1 VTAAVCVHGLGHIGL
16 PTSALLAARA
26 GCRVFGVDTDPRV
39 RAALAEGRPHI
50 AEPGLSALL
59 ADALG
64 SGRLTVH
71 AAPVAAQF
79 HLIAVPTP
87 LAADRTADLSHVRSA
102 ARALAPMLR
111 TGDCVIV
118 ESTCPVGT
126 TASLAAELPPGAL
139 LAYCPER
146 VLPGRVLEELVAND
160 RVVGGLTPEAG
171 ERAAALYRRFVRGE
185 VARTDAATAEF
196 VKLAENSFRDA
207 NIAFANTLSL
217 LAARHGVDAHA
228 AIALANR
235 HPRVAIL
242 RPGPGVGGHCIAVD
256 PWFLAQ
262 GAGEEAD
269 FLRAARAANLRKT
282 EWVLGRLAALAE
294 AQPDA
299 PVTLFG
305 LAYKPDIGDLRESP
319 ALFIARALTA
329 RFGAARVACC
339 DPHLAAAPEGVALLP
354 LDAARARPGVWGL
367 LVRHAAFAG
376 LPAEGRT
383 VFEAW

>member
-1 VTAAVCVHGLGHIGL
+1 MSAPAVCVHGLGYIGL
-16 PTSALLAARA
+16 PTAALLTARG
-26 GCRVFGVDTDPRV
+26 GCRVFGVDTDPRL
-39 RAALAEGRPHI
+39 RAAIAEGRPHI
-50 AEPGLSALL
+50 AEPGLSEAL
-59 ADALG
+59 AEALH
-64 SGRLTVH
+64 SGRLTIH
-71 AAPVAAQF
+71 PAPVAAEF

-87 LAADRTADLSHVRSA
+87 LTPDRTADLSHVRAA
-102 ARALAPMLR
+102 ARALAPVLR
-111 TGDCVIV
+111 PGDCVIV

-126 TASLAAELPPGAL
+126 TAALAAALPAGSL

-146 VLPGRVLEELVAND
+146 VLPGRILEELVAND

-171 ERAAALYRRFVRGE
+171 ERAAALYRRFVAGQ
-185 VARTDAATAEF
+185 VALTDAATAEF

-217 LAARHGVDAHA
+217 LAARHGVDTRA

-242 RPGPGVGGHCIAVD
+242 RPGIGVGGHCIAVD
-256 PWFLAQ
+256 PWFLAE
-262 GAGEEAD
+262 GAGEDAE

-299 PVTLFG
+299 PITLFG
-305 LAYKPDIGDLRESP
+305 LAYKPDVGDLRESP
-319 ALFIARALTA
+319 ALWIARALTA
-329 RFGAARVACC
+329 RFGARVACC
-339 DPHLAAAPEGVALLP
+339 DPHVAAVDGVALLGP
-354 LDAARARPGVWGL
+354 DAARARPGLWGL

-376 LPAEGRT
+376 LEAGGRT
-383 VFEAW
+383 VFDAW

>member
-1 VTAAVCVHGLGHIGL
+1 MSPAVCVHGLGHIGL
-16 PTSALLAARA
+16 PTAAALAARA

-39 RAALAEGRPHI
+39 RAALAAGRPHI
-50 AEPGLSALL
+50 AEPGLGALL
-59 ADALG
+59 AQALG
-64 SGRLTVH
+64 SGRLTLH
-71 AAPVAAQF
+71 AAPVAAEYQ
-79 HLIAVPTP
+79 LIAVPTP
-87 LAADRTADLSHVRSA
+87 LAADRTADLSHLRA
-102 ARALAPMLR
+102 ALAALAPVLR
-111 TGDCVIV
+111 AGDCVVV

-126 TASLAAELPPGAL
+126 TASLAACLPAGAL

-171 ERAAALYRRFVRGE
+171 ERAAALYRRFVRGA
-185 VARTDAATAEF
+185 VALTDAATAEF

-217 LAARHGVDAHA
+217 LADRHGVDAKE
-228 AIALANR
+228 AIRLANR

-242 RPGPGVGGHCIAVD
+242 NPGPGVGGHCIAVD

-262 GAGEEAD
+262 GAGDEAA

-282 EWVLGRLAALAE
+282 EWVLGRIAALAAAE
-294 AQPDA
+294 PEA

-319 ALFIARALTA
+319 ALWIARALTA
-329 RFGAARVACC
+329 RFGAGRVACC
-339 DPHLAAAPEGVALLP
+339 DPHVAEAEGVALLG
-354 LDAARARPGVWGL
+354 LGAARVRPGVWGL

-376 LPAEGRT
+376 LDPAGRAL
-383 VFEAW
+383 FDAA